1 MPTDINIELIPQ
13 YSGDTQKIRKAIA
26 VKLNVKQDNVG
37 EFIIIRKSIDA
48 RKPKIKVNL
57 GIRMFEKDEAITT
70 DAPEFIYKD
79 VRNAE
84 AVVIVGAGPAGL
96 FAALR
101 LLELGLKPIIVE
113 RGKPVSE
120 RKRDIALLNREH
132 NLNPDSNYAF
142 GEGGAGTF
150 SDGKLYSRSKKRGD
164 FKRVLYAFHNH
175 GAAENI
181 IYEAHPHIGTNK
193 LPGIII
199 KIRETILDHGGQFL
213 FNSRVESI
221 VIRDSKAKGVKLS
234 DGQVIDGKA
243 VILAT
248 GHSARDIYQTLIKQG
263 VQIEAKAFAMGV
275 RVEHPQELIDLIQ
288 YHGVKRDE
296 FLPASS
302 YNLVHQV
309 NGRGVYSFCMC
320 PGGFIVPAATTLG
333 EVVVNG
339 MSPSLRNSRFANS
352 GIVVEIRL
360 EDLSTYSEFGELAGL
375 EYQHQLEMLAA
386 QHGGY
391 GVKAPAQRLCDFVNG
406 KISSSLPL
414 CSYHP
419 GLNSSAIHEWLP
431 TDISTRL
438 QEGFNEF
445 GRKMKGFLTNEA
457 IILGVESRTSSPVRI
472 PRDPETLQHIKIK
485 GLFPSGEGAGYA
497 GGIVSSAVDGERCAD
512 GVALYLSTSDLPDFK
527 NLSDL

>member
-1 MPTDINIELIPQ
+1 MPIDVNIELFPNEAAD
-13 YSGDTQKIRKAIA
+13 SSRVRNALA
-26 VKLNVKQDNVG
+26 SKLSIKVDQVG
-37 EFIIIRKSIDA
+37 EYIITRKSIDA
-48 RKPKIKVNL
+48 RKGKIKVNL
-57 GIRMFEKDEAITT
+57 GIRVFNAGETATS

-84 AVVIVGAGPAGL
+84 PIVIVGAGPAGL

-113 RGKPVSE
+113 RGKPVSD

-193 LPGIII
+193 LPGIIV
-199 KIRETILDHGGQFL
+199 KIRETILNHGGEFL

-221 VIRDSKAKGVKLS
+221 IVHDNYAKGVKLS
-234 DGQVIDGKA
+234 DGQSIVGRA

-248 GHSARDIYQTLIKQG
+248 GHSARDIYQSLINQG
-263 VQIEAKAFAMGV
+263 IQIETKAFAMGV

-296 FLPASS
+296 YLPTASYS
-302 YNLVHQV
+302 LVHQV

-320 PGGFIVPAATTLG
+320 PGGFIVPAATSPG

-339 MSPSLRNSRFANS
+339 MSPSQRNSRYANS
-352 GIVVEIRL
+352 GIVVEVKL
-360 EDLSTYSEFGELAGL
+360 DDLASYSKFGELAGL
-375 EYQHQLEMLAA
+375 EYQHNLEMLAA
-386 QHGGY
+386 KFGAF
-391 GVKAPAQRLCDFVNG
+391 GVKAPAQRLVDFVNG
-406 KISSSLPL
+406 KVSSSLPQ

-419 GLNSSAIHEWLP
+419 GLNSSAMHEWLP
-431 TDISTRL
+431 KDISTRL
-438 QEGFNEF
+438 QEGFKEF
-445 GRKMKGFLTNEA
+445 GKKMKGFLTNDA
-457 IILGVESRTSSPVRI
+457 VILGVESRTSSPVRI

-512 GVALYLSTSDLPDFK
+512 GVEQYLRK
-527 NLSDL
+527 N